1 MAKTVV
7 ITGSSRGFGYAMLEL
22 FAKAG
27 CNVVVCATNEKK
39 ITEAEDRMKS
49 LNPAGIVLSCRCDV
63 TDRQDLNR
71 MTEKIVRKTGS
82 IDIWINNAG
91 VNQTDKWV
99 WDMPSED
106 VSKLIDINLKGD
118 IFATQ
123 AVMQVMKKQNRG
135 AIYFV
140 EGFGYDG
147 NARPRLSIYGTS
159 KRGVDFFVDGLRE
172 DIREA
177 GLNVQVG
184 SIIPGI
190 MITDF
195 LYRAVGEDGRLEIPA
210 KTKKVY
216 NILGDY
222 PETIA
227 QYMVPKILANTKP
240 YAKFAWLT
248 NARAA
253 ARFMTAGFRK
263 RDFFSE

>member
-1 MAKTVV
+1 MVKTVV

-27 CNVVVCATNEKK
+27 CNVVVCATKEKEIAEAEKK
-39 ITEAEDRMKS
+39 LNS
-49 LNPAGIVLSCRCDV
+49 LNSTGMVLSQQCDV
-63 TDRQDLNR
+63 TNREDLNR
-71 MTEKIVRKTGS
+71 LTEKIVRKTGA

-91 VNQTDKWV
+91 VNQADKWA
-99 WDMPSED
+99 WDIPSED

-159 KRGVDFFVDGLRE
+159 KRGVDFFADGLRE

-177 GLNVQVG
+177 SLNVQVG
-184 SIIPGI
+184 S
-190 MITDF
+190 
-195 LYRAVGEDGRLEIPA
+195 YRE
-210 KTKKVY
+210 
-216 NILGDY
+216 
-222 PETIA
+222 
-227 QYMVPKILANTKP
+227 
-240 YAKFAWLT
+240 
-248 NARAA
+248 
-253 ARFMTAGFRK
+253 
-263 RDFFSE
+263 S